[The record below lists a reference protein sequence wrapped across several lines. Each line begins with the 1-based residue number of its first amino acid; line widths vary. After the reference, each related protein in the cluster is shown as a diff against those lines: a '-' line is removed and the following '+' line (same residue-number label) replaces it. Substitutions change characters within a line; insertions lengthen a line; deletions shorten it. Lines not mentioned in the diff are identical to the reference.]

1 MTLHS
6 DLCAF
11 LELVEF
17 GRLSGKSRALHEQP
31 LAQARSDFEASSL
44 ILDPNPPGAV
54 DVQALQLPAR
64 DGVQLPARL
73 YRAAG
78 QAQQRMPVIVY
89 LHGGGYVV
97 GSLDSHDSV
106 CRRLALDGRFAVLA
120 PAYRLAPEHPF
131 PTAVLDAEDSL
142 KALPALADTLG
153 LDLTRVALAG
163 DSAGATLAT
172 VLAISAAREPRALG
186 VTPCAQLL
194 FYPVT
199 DISATRDSHRRYAE
213 GYLLESATLEW
224 FYRQYVSDDAQRLDW
239 RVSPLLAA
247 VAPTQAPA
255 YVAVAGHD
263 PLRDEGLAYAEHL
276 RAGGTSVT
284 LQVEEGLSHDFLR
297 MGGIVAEVEAIY
309 DQALDWLAR
318 QATAAVQ
325 A

>member
-6 DLCAF
+6 DLSAF

-54 DVQALQLPAR
+54 QVQTLQLPTR
-64 DGVQLPARL
+64 DGAHLPARL

-78 QAQQRMPVIVY
+78 QGRDPLPVILY

-120 PAYRLAPEHPF
+120 PAYRLAPEWPF
-131 PTAVLDAEDSL
+131 PTAVQDAEDSL
-142 KALPALADTLG
+142 KALPGLAGSLG
-153 LDLTRVALAG
+153 LDLERVALAG

-172 VLAISAAREPRALG
+172 VLAMTAAREPQALG
-186 VTPCAQLL
+186 VKPCAQLL
-194 FYPVT
+194 FYPVA
-199 DISATRDSHRRYAE
+199 DISVTRDSHRRYAE

-224 FYRQYVSDDAQRLDW
+224 FYQHYVSDDAQRLDW
-239 RVSPLLAA
+239 RVSPLLAEA
-247 VAPTQAPA
+247 GQVMAPA

-263 PLRDEGLAYAEHL
+263 PLRDEGLAYAERL
-276 RAGGTSVT
+276 RADGTAVS
-284 LQVEEGLSHDFLR
+284 LRVEEGLSHDFLR
-297 MGGIVAEVEAIY
+297 MGGIVAEVQGIY
-309 DQALDWLAR
+309 DQALDWLER
-318 QATAAVQ
+318 QG
-325 A
+325 